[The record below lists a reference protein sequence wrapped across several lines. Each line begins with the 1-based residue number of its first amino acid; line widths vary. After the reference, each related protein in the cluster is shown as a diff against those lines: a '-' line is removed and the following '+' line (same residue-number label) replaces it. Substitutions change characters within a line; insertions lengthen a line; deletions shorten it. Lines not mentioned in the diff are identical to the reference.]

1 MMTKVTQFLR
11 QYPWVVAA
19 TVVGILGVVAN
30 LAVGEQVARW
40 LVTGFAAVVAL
51 HQGAQMVRS
60 LLNKQ
65 WGLGVLALT
74 AIVST
79 LLVGALRAIR
89 ETNPR
94 PKQRAVDSM
103 SVQRARV

>member
-40 LVTGFAAVVAL
+40 LVTGFAAVVGL

-65 WGLGVLALT
+65 WGLDVLAIT
-74 AIVST
+74 AI
-79 LLVGALRAIR
+79 VGALRAIR
-89 ETNPR
+89 KTNPR
-94 PKQRAVDSM
+94 TKHRAVDSM
-103 SVQRARV
+103 GVQPARV

>member
-65 WGLGVLALT
+65 WGLDVLAIT
-74 AIVST
+74 AI
-79 LLVGALRAIR
+79 VGALRAIR
-89 ETNPR
+89 ATNPR
-94 PKQRAVDSM
+94 TKHRAVDSM
-103 SVQRARV
+103 GVQRARV